1 MIWSMQTIY
10 EALVEYVGNEKL
22 VVDYLYVIYLLLDK
36 YGKTLYEM
44 IDLIKQVDEK
54 LWEVLTY
61 FAEEKF
67 DKKDVYDLLIYAI
80 SKTGY
85 NVLEIK
91 LGKWADA
98 ENLPLPEGE
107 KVVEKV
113 EDDAGIMIK
122 TADGKIYKRFV
133 LDDVKKL
140 LGL

>member
-22 VVDYLYVIYLLLDK
+22 VVDYLYIIYLLLDK
-36 YGKTLYEM
+36 YGKSLYDM
-44 IDLIKQVDEK
+44 VDLIKQVDEK
-54 LWEVLTY
+54 LWEILTY

-67 DKKDVYDLLIYAI
+67 DKKDIYDLLMYAI

-98 ENLPLPEGE
+98 EKLSLPESE

>member
-10 EALVEYVGNEKL
+10 EALVEYVGNEQL

-36 YGKTLYEM
+36 YGKPLYDM
-44 IDLIKQVDEK
+44 LDLIKQVDEK

-67 DKKDVYDLLIYAI
+67 DKKDVYDLLMYVI
-80 SKTGY
+80 SRTGY

-91 LGKWADA
+91 LGKWADT
-98 ENLPLPEGE
+98 ESLLLPEGE
-107 KVVEKV
+107 KVIEKV

>member
-44 IDLIKQVDEK
+44 VDLIKQVDEK

-98 ENLPLPEGE
+98 ENLSLPEGE
-107 KVVEKV
+107 KVVENV

>member
-22 VVDYLYVIYLLLDK
+22 VVDYLYVIYLLMDK
-36 YGKTLYEM
+36 YGRSLYDF
-44 IDLIKQVDEK
+44 IDLIKKVDKK

-61 FAEEKF
+61 FAEEKL
-67 DKKDVYDLLIYAI
+67 DKKGIYDLLMYAI

-98 ENLPLPEGE
+98 ESLSLPRGE
-107 KVVEKV
+107 KVIEKV
-113 EDDAGIMIK
+113 EDDVGIMVK

-133 LDDVKKL
+133 IDDVKKL
-140 LGL
+140 LKL

>member
-22 VVDYLYVIYLLLDK
+22 VVDYLYIIYLLLDK
-36 YGKTLYEM
+36 YGKSLYDM
-44 IDLIKQVDEK
+44 VDLIKQTDEK
-54 LWEVLTY
+54 LWEILTY

-67 DKKDVYDLLIYAI
+67 DKKDIYDLLMYAI

-98 ENLPLPEGE
+98 EKLSLPESE

>member
-1 MIWSMQTIY
+1 MQTIY

-36 YGKTLYEM
+36 YGKTLYE
-44 IDLIKQVDEK
+44 IVDLIKQVDEK